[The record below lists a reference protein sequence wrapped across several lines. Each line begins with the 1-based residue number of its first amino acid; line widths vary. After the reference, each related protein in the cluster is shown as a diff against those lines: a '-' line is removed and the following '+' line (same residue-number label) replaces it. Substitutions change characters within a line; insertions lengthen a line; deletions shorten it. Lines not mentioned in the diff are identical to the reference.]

1 MRKERKH
8 AMAQKFRGLLRDF
21 TVITLASAVYAV
33 AFNWFFQSNDLTM
46 GGFTGA
52 AQIIHYLLPMLP
64 IGVLTIVMNIPLFII
79 GVRCIGLRLL
89 LSSLYAMA
97 ASSLLLDLVGSLFAF
112 QPMEPLLACI
122 YGGAMLGISVGL
134 MLLVNATTGGTE
146 LLARLLKLRFRHL
159 SIGRLCLICDVIVVL
174 LYAAVF
180 RNVHNALYSII
191 ALYISSLAIDMVI
204 YGSQTAELAYIISAK
219 SGEIRESL
227 LQLDLGIT
235 LLPATGGFS
244 GDPKQVILCAFKR
257 RQIAAIKAQVHSID
271 PNAFLIVCQAHEV
284 LGEGFSS
291 YSQDSL

>member
-1 MRKERKH
+1 MV
-8 AMAQKFRGLLRDF
+8 QKFRGVLRIF
-21 TVITLASAVYAV
+21 VVVTLASAVYAV

-46 GGFTGA
+46 GGFTGV
-52 AQIIHYLLPMLP
+52 AQIIHYLLPVLP

-79 GVRCIGLRLL
+79 GVRCMGIKLL

-97 ASSLLLDLVGSLFAF
+97 ASSLLLDLVASLFTF

-122 YGGAMLGISVGL
+122 YGGALLGISIGL

-146 LLARLLKLRFRHL
+146 LLARLLKLRFHHL

-174 LYAAVF
+174 LYAALF

-204 YGSQTAELAYIISAK
+204 YGSRTAELAYIISGRSAQI
-219 SGEIRESL
+219 GQAL
-227 LQLDLGIT
+227 LELDMGIT

-257 RQIAAIKAQVHSID
+257 RQIAVIKAQVHSID

-284 LGEGFSS
+284 LGEGFGS

>member
-1 MRKERKH
+1 MV
-8 AMAQKFRGLLRDF
+8 QKFRGVLRIF
-21 TVITLASAVYAV
+21 VVVTLASAVYAV

-46 GGFTGA
+46 GGFTGV
-52 AQIIHYLLPMLP
+52 AQIIHYLLPVLP

-79 GVRCIGLRLL
+79 GVRCMGIKLL

-97 ASSLLLDLVGSLFAF
+97 ASSLLLDLVASLFTF

-122 YGGAMLGISVGL
+122 YGGALLGISIGL

-146 LLARLLKLRFRHL
+146 LLARLLKLRFHHL

-204 YGSQTAELAYIISAK
+204 YGSRTAELAYIISGRSAQI
-219 SGEIRESL
+219 GQAL
-227 LQLDLGIT
+227 LELDMGIT

-257 RQIAAIKAQVHSID
+257 RQIAVIKAQVHSID

-284 LGEGFSS
+284 LGEGFGS
-291 YSQDSL
+291 YSRDSL

>member
-1 MRKERKH
+1 MV
-8 AMAQKFRGLLRDF
+8 QKFRGVLRIF
-21 TVITLASAVYAV
+21 VVVTLASAVYAV

-46 GGFTGA
+46 GGFTGV
-52 AQIIHYLLPMLP
+52 AQIIHYLLPVLP

-79 GVRCIGLRLL
+79 GVRCMGIKLL

-97 ASSLLLDLVGSLFAF
+97 ASSLLLDLVASLFTF

-122 YGGAMLGISVGL
+122 YGGALLGISIGL

-180 RNVHNALYSII
+180 RNIHNALYSII

-204 YGSQTAELAYIISAK
+204 YGSRTAELAYIISGRSAQI
-219 SGEIRESL
+219 GQAL
-227 LQLDLGIT
+227 LELDMGIT

-257 RQIAAIKAQVHSID
+257 RQIAVIRAQVHSID

-284 LGEGFSS
+284 LGEGFGS

>member
-1 MRKERKH
+1 MV
-8 AMAQKFRGLLRDF
+8 QKFRGVLRIF
-21 TVITLASAVYAV
+21 VVVTLASAVYAV

-46 GGFTGA
+46 GGFTGV
-52 AQIIHYLLPMLP
+52 AQIIHYLLPVLP

-79 GVRCIGLRLL
+79 GVRCMGIKLL

-97 ASSLLLDLVGSLFAF
+97 ASSLLLDLVASLFTF

-122 YGGAMLGISVGL
+122 YGGALLGISIGL

-174 LYAAVF
+174 LYATVF
-180 RNVHNALYSII
+180 RNIHNALYSII

-204 YGSQTAELAYIISAK
+204 YGSRTAELAYIISGRSAQI
-219 SGEIRESL
+219 GQAL
-227 LQLDLGIT
+227 LELDMGIT

-257 RQIAAIKAQVHSID
+257 RQIAVIKAQVHSID

-284 LGEGFSS
+284 LGEGFGS

>member
-1 MRKERKH
+1 MV
-8 AMAQKFRGLLRDF
+8 QKFRGVLRIF
-21 TVITLASAVYAV
+21 VVVTLASAVYAV

-46 GGFTGA
+46 GGFTGV
-52 AQIIHYLLPMLP
+52 AQIIHYLLPVLP

-79 GVRCIGLRLL
+79 GVRCMGIKLL

-97 ASSLLLDLVGSLFAF
+97 ASSLLLDLVASLFTF

-122 YGGAMLGISVGL
+122 YGGALLGISIGL

-146 LLARLLKLRFRHL
+146 LLARLLKLRFHHL

-204 YGSQTAELAYIISAK
+204 YGSRTAELAYIISGRSAQI
-219 SGEIRESL
+219 GQAL
-227 LQLDLGIT
+227 LELDMGIT

-257 RQIAAIKAQVHSID
+257 RQIAVIKAQVHSID

-284 LGEGFSS
+284 LGEGFGS
-291 YSQDSL
+291 YSQESL

>member
-1 MRKERKH
+1 MV
-8 AMAQKFRGLLRDF
+8 QKFRGVLRIF
-21 TVITLASAVYAV
+21 VVVTLASAVYAV

-46 GGFTGA
+46 GGFTGV
-52 AQIIHYLLPMLP
+52 AQIIHYLLPVLP

-79 GVRCIGLRLL
+79 GVRCMGIKLL

-97 ASSLLLDLVGSLFAF
+97 ASSLLLDLVASLFTF

-122 YGGAMLGISVGL
+122 YGGALLGISIGL

-146 LLARLLKLRFRHL
+146 LLARLLKLRFHHL

-180 RNVHNALYSII
+180 RNIHNALYSII

-204 YGSQTAELAYIISAK
+204 YGSRTAELAYIISGRSAQI
-219 SGEIRESL
+219 GQAL
-227 LQLDLGIT
+227 LELDMGIT

-257 RQIAAIKAQVHSID
+257 RQIAVIKAQVHSID

-284 LGEGFSS
+284 LGEGFGS
-291 YSQDSL
+291 YSQESL